1 MSILIVLIIIDFRMS
16 ASLSGHRLL
25 TTKHIVVLK
34 VLFLSLTIRLRSL
47 TFQYFDLNTSHT
59 GKWYMKMPEL
69 EGSLIEL
76 KLKFF
81 FLFLSFAYILINSS

>member
-1 MSILIVLIIIDFRMS
+1 MSILIVLLLTLGCQPL
-16 ASLSGHRLL
+16 ALSGHRLL

-34 VLFLSLTIRLRSL
+34 VLFLSLTIRLRSS

-69 EGSLIEL
+69 DGS
-76 KLKFF
+76 
-81 FLFLSFAYILINSS
+81 Y